1 MCETVVDFGN
11 VIEMRALYTRQ
22 QRKLIPMLRTLALI
36 FATFSFVLSWSRWT
50 GKPNEN
56 LDLLCAAASIILCFG
71 AEYESRIT
79 FQQWMEK
86 MPKVPRIAGD

>member
-1 MCETVVDFGN
+1 MCETVIDFGN

-22 QRKLIPMLRTLALI
+22 QRQLIPILRASALL
-36 FATFSFVLSWSRWT
+36 FATVSFVLSWPRWMST
-50 GKPNEN
+50 PDKN